1 MDPKELFDSVRK
13 LAKEG
18 KSPREIALALGFKTQ
33 VTFQARL
40 IEASMTLSKPVP
52 LMKKSRGGT
61 GVKVIEQVE
70 AKARGKKGGF
80 GLSLN
85 QDVLSRAGIKAG
97 QVLKIKTLK
106 GRVILTVPS

>member
-1 MDPKELFDSVRK
+1 MEHQQLFDSVRK

-61 GVKVIEQVE
+61 GAKVIEQIQVR
-70 AKARGKKGGF
+70 KSKGDKMRV
-80 GLSLN
+80 SIPHEPIA
-85 QDVLSRAGIKAG
+85 RAGMKPDSNLTIK
-97 QVLKIKTLK
+97 VMKNRI
-106 GRVILTVPS
+106 ILTAAQ

>member
-1 MDPKELFDSVRK
+1 MEPKELFDSVRK

-61 GVKVIEQVE
+61 GAKAIEQINVRKSKGDKMRVSIPHEPLARAGMKPESILSVKV
-70 AKARGKKGGF
+70 
-80 GLSLN
+80 
-85 QDVLSRAGIKAG
+85 
-97 QVLKIKTLK
+97 LK
-106 GRVILTVPS
+106 GRIILSQ

>member
-1 MDPKELFDSVRK
+1 MEHQQLFDSVKK

-61 GVKVIEQVE
+61 GVKVIEQIQVR
-70 AKARGKKGGF
+70 KSKGDKMRI
-80 GLSLN
+80 SIPHEPI
-85 QDVLSRAGIKAG
+85 SRAGIAVDA
-97 QVLKIKTLK
+97 VLSVKVLK
-106 GRVILTVPS
+106 GRIILSQ